1 MRKSS
6 PRLRTTAQACIHP
19 SRRRKRTCFVGE
31 RDPVPAG
38 ALVLDV
44 APQQFVLLRRPR
56 TPLHARLVAARRPTH
71 PLSSNFSS
79 SSSSLL
85 TPYRLRSIRIQTH
98 ACVRARVGNG
108 HGGPGGSRLG
118 EAEALGLAGRDW
130 AALQPGSV
138 RVGVCVFG
146 RRWQKRRQ
154 GNHRQT
160 RLAIKRG
167 SESER
172 LQPAGER
179 RRVL

>member
-130 AALQPGSV
+130 AALQPGCSLQRQRAGG
-138 RVGVCVFG
+138 RVCF
-146 RRWQKRRQ
+146 WQKMAEEKARQ
-154 GNHRQT
+154 
-160 RLAIKRG
+160 
-167 SESER
+167 S
-172 LQPAGER
+172 PANKASNQAR
-179 RRVL
+179 